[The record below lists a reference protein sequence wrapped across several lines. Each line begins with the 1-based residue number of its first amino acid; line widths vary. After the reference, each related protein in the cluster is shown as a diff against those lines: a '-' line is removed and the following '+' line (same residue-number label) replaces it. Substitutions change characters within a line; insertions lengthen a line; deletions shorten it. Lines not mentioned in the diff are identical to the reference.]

1 MKSTRH
7 IQLLAAVS
15 VALTILPAIEARTS
29 LPGKHR
35 QCNPTVCSTR
45 TNCQS
50 GSHSGLPEKSHL
62 R

>member
-7 IQLLAAVS
+7 IRLLAAVS
-15 VALTILPAIEARTS
+15 LAFTILPAIKSRTS

-45 TNCQS
+45 TNCQT
-50 GSHSGLPEKSHL
+50 GSHSVMPEKSRL